1 MLPAFTTRGSPVS
14 EIRRGRRFPFVI
26 LPFGVLDDT
35 TLTAHDILVYA
46 TIARYADNQ
55 TGVAYPSRA
64 TIAEQARCDIKT
76 VDAAVRR
83 LVLSGC
89 LEKHKRRTEAGEA
102 NLYIVHE
109 ITARPAGGRGTNGA
123 GVGEQTVRGG
133 GKQTVRELDPIE
145 LEPADTSEWTPMP
158 DNIRAMLTKPEPP
171 EAA

>member
-1 MLPAFTTRGSPVS
+1 MS

-26 LPFGVLDDT
+26 LPHGVLDDD
-35 TLTAHDILVYA
+35 TLTAHDVLVYA
-46 TIARYADNQ
+46 TIARYADNH

-64 TIAEQARCDIKT
+64 TIAQAARCDIKT

-83 LVLSGC
+83 LVNSGC
-89 LEKHKRRTEAGEA
+89 LEKHKRTTDTGES

-109 ITARPAGGRGTNGA
+109 VTVHATRGRGTNGA

-145 LEPADTSEWTPMP
+145 LEETDPSQWTPMP
-158 DNIRAMLTKPEPP
+158 QELRAMLDTPP
-171 EAA
+171 TGDPP